1 MLFTMARRHGRE
13 SMEARAKRRP
23 RDPEATREVILEAA
37 RTLLAK
43 DGPEGISL
51 SEVAHL
57 AGVNRGTAYQHF
69 ETREKLIEATVAW
82 ASDKLF
88 RAAFGDPATIGE
100 RRVDEVDV
108 AAMTERLTAF
118 AMENHELCR
127 VWLMQVLA
135 SPDPAQDPFWREYCG
150 SLERFAASDLAVPGI
165 DAEVLSVIN
174 LAGIIL
180 WPIYASAHAEN
191 DASRAGLAQRFARE
205 CLRLS
210 MYGSL
215 RPEAYPGIAD
225 RLRRRADSG
234 QRDESPAGHMPT

>member
-1 MLFTMARRHGRE
+1 ME
-13 SMEARAKRRP
+13 SRTRRP
-23 RDPEATREVILEAA
+23 RDPDATREVILEAA

-69 ETREKLIEATVAW
+69 ETREKLIEATVEW

-88 RAAFGDPATIGE
+88 RAAFGDPETIGE
-100 RRVDEVDV
+100 RRVEEVDI
-108 AAMTERLTAF
+108 AGMTERLAAF

-135 SPDPAQDPFWREYCG
+135 SPDPSQDPFWREYCG

-165 DAEVLSVIN
+165 DAEVLSVMN
-174 LAGIIL
+174 LAGIFL
-180 WPIYASAHAEN
+180 WPIWARAHAEN
-191 DASRAGLAQRFARE
+191 DAGRAALSQRFARE
-205 CLRLS
+205 TLRLS

-215 RPEAYPGIAD
+215 RAEAYPGIAE
-225 RLRRRADSG
+225 RLRRAEETRSRSG
-234 QRDESPAGHMPT
+234 A

>member
-1 MLFTMARRHGRE
+1 MDVK
-13 SMEARAKRRP
+13 AKRRP
-23 RDPEATREVILEAA
+23 RDPGATREVILEAA

-43 DGPEGISL
+43 DGPEGLSL

-100 RRVDEVDV
+100 RRVEEVDIS
-108 AAMTERLTAF
+108 AMTERLAQF

-135 SPDPAQDPFWREYCG
+135 SPDPSQDPFWREYCG
-150 SLERFAASDLAVPGI
+150 SLERFAASDLAVSGV
-165 DAEVLSVIN
+165 DAEVLSVMN
-174 LAGIIL
+174 LAGIFL
-180 WPIYASAHAEN
+180 WPIWAQAHAEN
-191 DASRAGLAQRFARE
+191 ERARSALARRFVDE

-215 RPEAYPGIAD
+215 RAEAYPGIAE
-225 RLRRRADSG
+225 RLGRR
-234 QRDESPAGHMPT
+234 ENT

>member
-1 MLFTMARRHGRE
+1 METRAR
-13 SMEARAKRRP
+13 RRP

-37 RTLLAK
+37 GTLLAK
-43 DGPEGISL
+43 DGPEGVSL

-69 ETREKLIEATVAW
+69 ETREKLIQAAVDW

-100 RRVDEVDV
+100 RRIEEVDI
-108 AAMTERLTAF
+108 AGMTGRLTQF
-118 AMENHELCR
+118 AMDNPELCR
-127 VWLMQVLA
+127 VWLMQVLSSA
-135 SPDPAQDPFWREYCG
+135 DPARDPFWREYCG
-150 SLERFAASDLAVPGI
+150 SLERFAASDLAVPGV

-174 LAGIIL
+174 LAGIFL
-180 WPIYASAHAEN
+180 WPIWARAHAET
-191 DASRAGLAQRFARE
+191 DRGRTVLARRFADE

-215 RPEAYPGIAD
+215 RAEAYPGIAE
-225 RLRRRADSG
+225 RLRRPRAPAAASSA
-234 QRDESPAGHMPT
+234 SPAAD